1 MSVSTSMFNEYFK
14 DPVMVAAMPS
24 MCDIAVKMMETLK
37 DQTGQKKK
45 LSSRELLLFL
55 DNALL
60 PNITASKS
68 LPCVH
73 KLMDGRC
80 VSWFVNLS
88 GTDQWISVL
97 AIPEVRDVMADRLIS
112 GDPNTNKIKRIILL
126 LGYLHETNKSDVA
139 QAVLD
144 NIFVKIKATLK
155 EVKQGEKPMS
165 SLYDPPVLTRFQS
178 FNR

>member
-1 MSVSTSMFNEYFK
+1 MFNEYFK
-14 DPVMVAAMPS
+14 DPVIVSTIPS
-24 MCDIAVKMMETLK
+24 LCDISAKMLETLK

-68 LPCVH
+68 LPCVY

-88 GTDQWISVL
+88 GTDQWVSVL
-97 AIPEVRDVMADRLIS
+97 AIPEVRDFMADCLIS
-112 GDPNTNKIKRIILL
+112 GDPSTNKIKRIILL
-126 LGYLHETNKSDVA
+126 LGYLHENKKTDVA

-144 NIFVKIKATLK
+144 NLYVKIKATLR

-178 FNR
+178 YNR